1 MTLQKSLGDI
11 DTTNVS
17 TVRLQTTR
25 HQWSRNSQVSDYTV
39 SSQGFRTS
47 GDQDEEREISAAQQ
61 SVGSRVV
68 RCLSSPHP
76 PHINI
81 PR

>member
-47 GDQDEEREISAAQQ
+47 GDQDEEREISTQQ